1 MASIETVIKLNDQ
14 MSAKLEQID
23 AALFSLAMTME
34 TVDETTRD
42 LGDQMEDAFRK
53 VPDAASGAGNGI
65 DALKNKLAG
74 LFNAVGG
81 TKAVGQVV
89 GLSDELTSTTAR
101 LSMVGDAFKETGF
114 DVDAFT
120 SKIYNAANA
129 SRGSFDAMSSLV
141 NRLGMN
147 ATDAFSSTDE
157 LVQFAETVQKIMT
170 ISGASTQEAANAELQ
185 LSQALASGV
194 LRGDELNSIFE
205 QSPMLIQKIAE
216 YMGVTTGEIRG
227 LASEG
232 AITADIVKNAVLDK
246 TEEINDAFDNMP
258 MTFGQAMTQMG
269 NTALQA
275 FTPVL
280 NNINSA
286 LNSAT
291 GQAVIADLTNGIYV
305 AANVASAAV
314 DVLGNALQWTYENAD
329 NLLAVIAPLA
339 TAIGAYRAVTVI
351 SAAAT
356 TALGVAH
363 SIAAGA
369 QAVFGAS
376 TAAATAAQTAENAAI
391 WACPLTWLVGMVTAA
406 VAGILL
412 FANAIAETDG
422 VSTSAFSVIC
432 GWITYTVALFQDLWT
447 CITLLCSDIPIAFN
461 NAVAGAQAAFW
472 DLLATATSVISQI
485 ADKLNLLPFVSIDT
499 AGLTSA
505 ADNYAAKADAA
516 RAKKQAYNSLP
527 DTWQT
532 DDAYERGAKWGNNK
546 LSALTGI
553 KDKLT
558 GSSSG
563 AAGASNSLDS
573 IAKSSGATAGNTGS
587 IKDSLDDTEEDIKEL
602 CDIAE
607 RDAINRFTT
616 ASISVDMV
624 NNNSISSGMDLD
636 NIVDGL
642 AARLQTSMAMVAEG
656 A

>member
-23 AALFSLAMTME
+23 AALNSMASTMS
-34 TVDETTRD
+34 TVDEATRSM
-42 LGDQMEDAFRK
+42 GDQMSDALRK

-74 LFNAVGG
+74 LAAAVGG
-81 TKAVGQVV
+81 ITAVRQVV

-120 SKIYNAANA
+120 TKIYNAANA

-246 TEEINDAFDNMP
+246 TKEINDAFDNMP

-291 GQAVIADLTNGIYV
+291 GQAIIADLTNNIYT
-305 AANVASAAV
+305 AANIASAAI
-314 DVLGNALQWTYENAD
+314 DVLGNAFELVYNNASYVA
-329 NLLAVIAPLA
+329 AVLPVVVGAI
-339 TAIGAYRAVTVI
+339 TAYNVAAGITSAINMAMKLSHDVAAA
-351 SAAAT
+351 SAAMHANAT
-356 TALGVAH
+356 
-363 SIAAGA
+363 
-369 QAVFGAS
+369 F
-376 TAAATAAQTAENAAI
+376 AATAAQYGFNTALL
-391 WACPLTWLVGMVTAA
+391 ACPITWIVAGIAAA

-546 LSALTGI
+546 MSALTGI

-573 IAKSSGATAGNTGS
+573 IAKSSGATAGNTGN